1 MGVSLDRLRVPTA
14 FDWRAGFDVDA
25 SHIFSYGFLTDITL
39 EVGVAGNGGAR
50 ANAGCE
56 AILLLLP
63 VIITS
68 LSGAGSDTKLLE

>member
-1 MGVSLDRLRVPTA
+1 MPYVFGGG
-14 FDWRAGFDVDA
+14 AGFDVDA